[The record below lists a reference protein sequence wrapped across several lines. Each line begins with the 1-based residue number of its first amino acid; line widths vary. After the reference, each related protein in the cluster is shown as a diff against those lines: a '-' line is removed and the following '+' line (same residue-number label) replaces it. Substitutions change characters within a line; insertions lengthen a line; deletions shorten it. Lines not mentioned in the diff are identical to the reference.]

1 MKKQNK
7 RQKRQL
13 AEEQAMCNLIWREN
27 IWFIEEMFYLTNT
40 YELKTMAI
48 ENTVISQTILGKKFK
63 SVL

>member
-1 MKKQNK
+1 M
-7 RQKRQL
+7 
-13 AEEQAMCNLIWREN
+13 IWREN